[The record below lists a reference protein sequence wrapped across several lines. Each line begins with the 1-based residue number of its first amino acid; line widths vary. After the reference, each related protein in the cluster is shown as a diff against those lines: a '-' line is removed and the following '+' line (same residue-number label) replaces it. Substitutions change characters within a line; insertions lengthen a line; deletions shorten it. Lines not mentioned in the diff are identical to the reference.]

1 MPASQ
6 ALIEA
11 VQALWRIPRPGPD
24 NLLSAPRFTALAE
37 ICNVEYGGGKPTFA
51 LSGALRSLGLPCDL
65 PKAQAHLALPPGQ
78 AAEALADAYQRKTA
92 RRLHLCP
99 LDTAD
104 ELPRLTFG
112 SAQVRQFSTEEL
124 AGLFDAT
131 RLARNFPTRPLEA
144 DRLAQFH
151 WLVVEELVQ
160 LDHPPER
167 RAFPWLYETLG
178 RDYGEIDPH
187 LGKFPPAVEGALAFL
202 LLAPWEQWSTMQEVS
217 WRGFRVPWIHT
228 VSDDLFIR
236 PSPPPSPDTLSLE
249 PWIVTDNW
257 GEDVELERP
266 TTIPLEDEAKPEL
279 EKFDAAAWQQFEHGR
294 ASALFETPIVHF
306 FVRAFLADGMDEVM
320 AHMTAIEAALGLET
334 DHRNKSKTDPH
345 KNLGATKRV
354 TARIAALLGDVQA
367 AADYKDLFEMRSAYV
382 HGRRGLAKVGTADR
396 VRARSLARRIVRALI
411 DVATQPA
418 QPRDVVMAQLLD
430 QGAPML

>member
-1 MPASQ
+1 MSASQ

-11 VQALWRIPRPGPD
+11 VETLWHIPRPGPD

-37 ICNVEYGGGKPTFA
+37 ICNAEYGGDKPAFA
-51 LSGALRSLGLPCDL
+51 LSAALRSLGLPCDL
-65 PKAQAHLALPPGQ
+65 PTAQSHLALPPAQ

-92 RRLHLCP
+92 RQLHLCP
-99 LDTAD
+99 LDIAD
-104 ELPRLTFG
+104 ELPALAFG
-112 SAQVRQFSTEEL
+112 SAQVRQYSTEEL

-144 DRLAQFH
+144 DRLAQFQ

-167 RAFPWLYETLG
+167 RAFPLLYETLD
-178 RDYGEIDPH
+178 RDFGEIDPH
-187 LGKFPPAVEGALAFL
+187 LGKLPPAVEGALAFL

-249 PWIVTDNW
+249 PHIVTDHW

-266 TTIPLEDEAKPEL
+266 TTIPLEDEATPEL
-279 EKFDAAAWQQFEHGR
+279 LKFDAAAWQQFERGR

-306 FVRAFLADGMDEVM
+306 LVRAYLADGMDEVM
-320 AHMTAIEAALGLET
+320 AHMTAIEAALGLEA
-334 DHRNKSKTDPH
+334 DHRNKPKTDPY
-345 KNLGATKRV
+345 KNLGATKRIM
-354 TARIAALLGDVQA
+354 ARIAALLGDVQS

-382 HGRRGLAKVGTADR
+382 HGRRVLAKVGTTDR
-396 VRARSLARRIVRALI
+396 VRARSLARRIARALI
-411 DVATQPA
+411 DVAAQPA
-418 QPRDVVMAQLLD
+418 QPREVVMGQLLH

>member
-1 MPASQ
+1 MSASQ

-11 VQALWRIPRPGPD
+11 VDAVWRIPRPGPD

-37 ICNVEYGGGKPTFA
+37 ICNAEYGGGKPTFA
-51 LSGALRSLGLPCDL
+51 LSGALRSPGLPCDL
-65 PKAQAHLALPPGQ
+65 PPALAHLALPPAR
-78 AAEALADAYQRKTA
+78 AAEALADAYQRKAA

-104 ELPRLTFG
+104 ELPALAFG
-112 SAQVRQFSTEEL
+112 SAQVRQYSTEEL

-131 RLARNFPTRPLEA
+131 RLARNFPTRPLKA
-144 DRLAQFH
+144 DRLAQFQ

-160 LDHPPER
+160 LDHQPER
-167 RAFPWLYETLG
+167 RACPWLYEPLA
-178 RDYGEIDPH
+178 RDFGEIDPH

-249 PWIVTDNW
+249 PHIVTDHW

-266 TTIPLEDEAKPEL
+266 TTIPLEDEATPEL
-279 EKFDAAAWQQFEHGR
+279 LKFDAAAWQQFEHGR

-306 FVRAFLADGMDEVM
+306 LVRAFLADGMDEVM

-334 DHRNKSKTDPH
+334 DHRNKPKTDPR

-354 TARIAALLGDVQA
+354 MARIAALLGDVQA

-382 HGRRGLAKVGTADR
+382 HGRRGLAKVGTTDR
-396 VRARSLARRIVRALI
+396 VRARSLARRIARALI
-411 DVATQPA
+411 DVAAQPA
-418 QPRDVVMAQLLD
+418 QPREVVMGQLLD